1 MFSGRRG
8 NDRLARTYRSPSPI
22 GRYAFVKKFFNFFR
36 NIMIRRGEEHR
47 SRRDDSSPDSDCLSN
62 FYRDRFGSR
71 SPDDYLNL
79 RLSQFDH
86 GLTADR
92 IKSTLDRELK
102 PLKPVEV
109 TFNFI
114 YLIIT

>member
-1 MFSGRRG
+1 M
-8 NDRLARTYRSPSPI
+8 
-22 GRYAFVKKFFNFFR
+22 V
-36 NIMIRRGEEHR
+36 RRGEEHR
-47 SRRDDSSPDSDCLSN
+47 SRRDSSSPDSDCLSN

-109 TFNFI
+109 ILYYYKNFI
-114 YLIIT
+114 